1 MHIRACFSCGH
12 KIKKLCYLRVGQ
24 NSVLSNE
31 GKSKAK
37 SARENDLWSRWGLSR
52 FLRGAVTNRV
62 LILLSDMIL
71 VYHG

>member
-1 MHIRACFSCGH
+1 MHIRACFCCGH
-12 KIKKLCYLRVGQ
+12 KIKKLCYLVKVGQ

-52 FLRGAVTNRV
+52 FLRGAVTD
-62 LILLSDMIL
+62 SDMIL